1 MTFRKDVLTYYEFL
15 VFVIFMIVLGL
26 ASIVVVCPLTA
37 ESMPLI
43 SVLSVSLCFFIMF
56 LVKAPRLYNEFVSIT
71 EIGIS
76 CSKEGKE
83 LWAFK
88 WDDIS
93 ELRKC
98 QRFRSPSISI
108 ITYDKHGKPNEFGDL
123 THYFQLGKEAKNAL
137 KKYYRPSR
145 RS

>member
-1 MTFRKDVLTYYEFL
+1 MTFRKEVKTYYASL
-15 VFVIFMIVLGL
+15 IVGLFMIVLVL
-26 ASIVVVCPLTA
+26 ATIILICPLTA
-37 ESMPLI
+37 ESMPL
-43 SVLSVSLCFFIMF
+43 VLLLILSLCFFIMF